1 MERQVIFQGSTPIHE
16 ITLPISTSL
25 LESAVVTYRQD
36 GADVLEKSY
45 PEIQFR
51 GNDIVVK
58 LTQEETLS
66 LKEDKITEIQ
76 VKIKTLDGEVIP
88 SDVIYAYTRECFN
101 KEIL

>member
-1 MERQVIFQGSTPIHE
+1 MAQQEIFQGSTPIHE

-25 LESAVVTYRQD
+25 LENAIVTYRQED
-36 GADVLEKSY
+36 KDVLEKKY
-45 PEIQFR
+45 PDIEFR

-76 VKIKTLDGEVIP
+76 IKIKTLDGEVIP